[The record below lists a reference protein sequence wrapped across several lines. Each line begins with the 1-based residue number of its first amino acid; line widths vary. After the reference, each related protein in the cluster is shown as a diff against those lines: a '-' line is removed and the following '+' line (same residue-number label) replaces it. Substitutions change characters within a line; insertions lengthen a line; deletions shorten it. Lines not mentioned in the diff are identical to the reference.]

1 MEKTE
6 QYLKKLLTNFPTY
19 LNYVYKHIGLPET
32 TPLQGRIADILNDNP
47 NRLILMA
54 ARGVGKSYIAAIY
67 SSWRLLRNP
76 DEKVLI
82 VSASGPKAAEIA
94 TFLRNLF
101 ERVPL
106 LETIAPGPEQRDS
119 VLSFDIKGGKVSI
132 APSVSCLGV
141 TSQIT
146 GKRASLVLADDIEVP
161 SNSMT
166 EDMRAKLIQ
175 RTTEFE
181 ALLIPEMQSSILMLG
196 TPQSLESVYNKMEY
210 PKVILPAEVPEDE
223 MVYNGALDPWIF
235 TCGKP
240 GDATDKVRFPK
251 SVLLE
256 RKAGM
261 GAANYR
267 LQYLLDTTLSD
278 AERFPLK
285 CKDMIVMPLDK
296 YEAPM
301 TVNYAGTREYALDIP
316 ILGFT
321 GDTYHKPY
329 RVSDIYKPYE
339 RKIMSIDPSGSG
351 QDETTYA
358 IFGVLAGNLY
368 LLEWGGSRKGYAEET
383 LVMLAE
389 KAKEYNVNEIVPE
402 KNFGSGM
409 FTELLKKVLIHIY
422 PCSIV
427 EDFNVRGQKER
438 RIIDNVG
445 PILGK
450 HQLVVNETM
459 IREEADWV
467 NELPVERLQY
477 SLMYQLTHITYD
489 RDSIPHDDRLDA
501 IAIGCQYLAD
511 SVIVDADNALKQ
523 LKEAEMEKWLEEKV
537 YGKYTPPK
545 ATVLPHQRGD
555 YNIKLGL

>member
-1 MEKTE
+1 M
-6 QYLKKLLTNFPTY
+6 
-19 LNYVYKHIGLPET
+19 
-32 TPLQGRIADILNDNP
+32 
-47 NRLILMA
+47 
-54 ARGVGKSYIAAIY
+54 
-67 SSWRLLRNP
+67 
-76 DEKVLI
+76 
-82 VSASGPKAAEIA
+82 SASGPKAIEIA
-94 TFLRNLF
+94 TFIRRLF
-101 ERVPL
+101 EEVPL
-106 LETIAPGPEQRDS
+106 LDPLRPGADQRDS
-119 VLSFDIKGGKVSI
+119 VLSFDVNGAKTAI
-132 APSVSCLGV
+132 APSVSVAGI

-146 GKRASLVLADDIEVP
+146 GKRASLVLADDVEVR
-161 SNSMT
+161 SNSMR
-166 EDMRAKLIQ
+166 EDMRAKLLQ
-175 RTTEFE
+175 RTAEFE
-181 ALLIPEMQSSILMLG
+181 ALLIPDMKSTIMYLG
-196 TPQSLESVYNKMEY
+196 TPQSMESIYNKLEY
-210 PKVILPAEVPEDE
+210 RTVILPAEVPEDE
-223 MVYNGALDPWIF
+223 LVYDGKLDPWIY
-235 TCGKP
+235 TRGKA
-240 GDATDKVRFPK
+240 GDPTDPERFPK
-251 SVLLE
+251 NVLLE

-523 LKEAEMEKWLEEKV
+523 LKEAEMEKWLYEKV
-537 YGKYTPPK
+537 YNNYTPPK
-545 ATVLPHQRGD
+545 ATVLPHQRGN
-555 YNIKLGL
+555 YNTKLGID